1 LDIAR
6 STSIDDVFIN
16 CPFDQEYQ
24 KLFDA
29 LLFTTFACG
38 FRPRSAKEVADD
50 GESRLNKIYA
60 LIEECRFGIHDI
72 SRTELDHV
80 NNLPRFNMPFEL
92 GIFLGAKKFGN
103 KRQKE
108 KRVLIFD
115 YEAYRYQKF
124 ISDIAGIDIHI
135 HQKDPCKIIAETRD
149 WLANVSKR
157 NLPSAQNI
165 QGLYKRFEAKLPVT
179 ATELG
184 FDPQKIPYFDFLIMI
199 TAFLQIPSMSASD

>member
-1 LDIAR
+1 MEVVR

-16 CPFDQEYQ
+16 CPFDREYQ

-29 LLFTTFACG
+29 LLFTVLACG

-50 GESRLNKIYA
+50 SELRLNKIYA

-72 SRTELDHV
+72 SRTELDDV

-103 KRQKE
+103 KAQKE
-108 KRVLIFD
+108 KRALIFD
-115 YEAYRYQKF
+115 YEAYCYIKF
-124 ISDIAGIDIHI
+124 MSDIAGADIHI
-135 HQKDPCKIIAETRD
+135 HQNDPFKIVAETRD

-165 QGLYKRFEAKLPVT
+165 QNLYEGFEAKLPVT
-179 ATELG
+179 AAELG
-184 FDPQKIPYFDFLIMI
+184 FNPQKIPYSDFLKMI
-199 TAFLQIPSMSASD
+199 TASLIYPVPTAGD